1 MYKFFEWQIIKS
13 FLKRKQGDMAYSII
27 SLLSLLGISLAVA
40 VIITVMSVMNG
51 FQIEIQEK
59 MLNLIPHATIK
70 NINSFNNKSNV
81 DLLNSILEK
90 KEYVESH
97 SVFVD
102 GEAIA
107 ITNSNFNAIQIKAYA
122 KEAAPIKNKLS
133 QLMVKGEVNDLY
145 NKSFNVI
152 IGKGLS
158 EQLKI
163 KLGDKITLMTRDNL
177 GIPLGSIP
185 RVKQFKVSGIFES
198 GVFEFDQ
205 NLVFTA
211 LQDTQLFFQ
220 MGNSFSGT
228 DLDYYDPNKAS
239 FYTRQIAIESGGGFL
254 ISDWSKENP
263 SFFRSL
269 ELTKRIIFIVLI
281 LILAIACFNII
292 SSLTML
298 VRQKRSNIAVL
309 RSLGVQQYSIH
320 KIFLAIGFF
329 LGSIGSIMGV
339 MIGFFITI
347 NLSIV
352 VNFIEE
358 IMSITLYQPEIYFLN
373 ELPTR
378 IDWSEVLIICSIA
391 IILSMFSAFIPSYN
405 ASKIDPSELLK
416 LYR

>member
-27 SLLSLLGISLAVA
+27 SILSLLGISLAVA

-70 NINSFNNKSNV
+70 NINNKSNV
-81 DLLNSILEK
+81 DLLNSILDK
-90 KEYVESH
+90 KQFVESH
-97 SVFVD
+97 SVFVN

-107 ITNSNFNAIQIKAYA
+107 ITDSNFNAVQIKAYS
-122 KEAAPIKNKLS
+122 KEASPIKNKLT
-133 QLMVKGEVNDLY
+133 QLMIEGQVNDLY
-145 NKSFNVI
+145 DKSFNVI

-163 KLGDKITLMTRDNL
+163 KFGDKITFMTQDNL

-185 RVKQFKVSGIFES
+185 RVKQFKVTGIFES

-205 NLVFTA
+205 NLVFTGLKDA
-211 LQDTQLFFQ
+211 QLFFQ
-220 MGNSFSGT
+220 MGDRFSGT
-228 DLDYYDPNKAS
+228 DVEYHDPNKAS

-254 ISDWSKENP
+254 ISDWTRENP

-298 VRQKRSNIAVL
+298 VRQKRSNIAVI

-329 LGSIGSIMGV
+329 LGSIGSALGII
-339 MIGFFITI
+339 IGFLITT
-347 NLSIV
+347 NLSTV
-352 VNFIEE
+352 VHFIEE
-358 IMSITLYQPEIYFLN
+358 ILSITLYQPEIYFLN

-391 IILSMFSAFIPSYN
+391 IILSMLSAFIPSYN

>member
-27 SLLSLLGISLAVA
+27 SILSLLGISLAVA

-70 NINSFNNKSNV
+70 NINNKSNV
-81 DLLNSILEK
+81 DLLNSILDK
-90 KEYVESH
+90 KQFVESH
-97 SVFVD
+97 SVFVN

-107 ITNSNFNAIQIKAYA
+107 ITDSNFNAIQIKAYS
-122 KEAAPIKNKLS
+122 KEASPIKNKLT
-133 QLMVKGEVNDLY
+133 QLMIEGQVNDLY
-145 NKSFNVI
+145 DKSFNVI

-163 KLGDKITLMTRDNL
+163 KFGDKITFMTQDNL

-185 RVKQFKVSGIFES
+185 RVKQFKVTGIFES

-205 NLVFTA
+205 NLVFTGLKDA
-211 LQDTQLFFQ
+211 QLFFQ
-220 MGNSFSGT
+220 MGDRFSGT
-228 DLDYYDPNKAS
+228 DVEYHDPNKAS

-254 ISDWSKENP
+254 ISDWTRENP

-298 VRQKRSNIAVL
+298 VRQKRSNIAVI

-320 KIFLAIGFF
+320 KIFFRAV
-329 LGSIGSIMGV
+329 GV
-339 MIGFFITI
+339 LT
-347 NLSIV
+347 LS
-352 VNFIEE
+352 FG
-358 IMSITLYQPEIYFLN
+358 
-373 ELPTR
+373 
-378 IDWSEVLIICSIA
+378 DWSNWDCS
-391 IILSMFSAFIPSYN
+391 
-405 ASKIDPSELLK
+405 
-416 LYR
+416 

>member
-27 SLLSLLGISLAVA
+27 SILSLLGISLAVA

-70 NINSFNNKSNV
+70 NINNKSNA
-81 DLLNSILEK
+81 DLLNSILDK
-90 KEYVESH
+90 KQFVESH
-97 SVFVD
+97 SVFVN

-107 ITNSNFNAIQIKAYA
+107 ITDSNFNAIQIKAYS
-122 KEAAPIKNKLS
+122 KEASPIKNKLT
-133 QLMVKGEVNDLY
+133 QLMIEGQVNDLY
-145 NKSFNVI
+145 DKSFNVI

-163 KLGDKITLMTRDNL
+163 KFGDKITFMTQDNL

-185 RVKQFKVSGIFES
+185 RVKQFKVTGIFES

-205 NLVFTA
+205 NLVFTGLKDA
-211 LQDTQLFFQ
+211 QLFFQ
-220 MGNSFSGT
+220 MGDRFSGT
-228 DLDYYDPNKAS
+228 DVEYHDPNTAS

-254 ISDWSKENP
+254 ISDWTRENP

-298 VRQKRSNIAVL
+298 VRQKRSNIAVI

-329 LGSIGSIMGV
+329 LGSIGSALGII
-339 MIGFFITI
+339 IGFLITT
-347 NLSIV
+347 NLSTV
-352 VNFIEE
+352 VHFIEE
-358 IMSITLYQPEIYFLN
+358 ILSITLYQPEIYFLN

-391 IILSMFSAFIPSYN
+391 IILSMLSAFIPSYN

>member
-27 SLLSLLGISLAVA
+27 SILSLLGISLAVA

-70 NINSFNNKSNV
+70 NINNKSNV
-81 DLLNSILEK
+81 DLLNSILDK
-90 KEYVESH
+90 KQFVESH
-97 SVFVD
+97 SVFVN

-107 ITNSNFNAIQIKAYA
+107 ITDSNFNAIQIKAYS
-122 KEAAPIKNKLS
+122 KEASPIKNKLT
-133 QLMVKGEVNDLY
+133 QLMIEGQVNDLY
-145 NKSFNVI
+145 DKSFNVI

-163 KLGDKITLMTRDNL
+163 KFGDKITFMTQDNL

-185 RVKQFKVSGIFES
+185 RVKQFKVTGIFES

-205 NLVFTA
+205 NLVFTGLKDA
-211 LQDTQLFFQ
+211 QLFFQ
-220 MGNSFSGT
+220 MGDRFSGT
-228 DLDYYDPNKAS
+228 DVEYHDPNKAS

-254 ISDWSKENP
+254 ISDWTRENP

-298 VRQKRSNIAVL
+298 VRQKRSNIAVI

-329 LGSIGSIMGV
+329 LGSIGSVLGII
-339 MIGFFITI
+339 IGFLITT
-347 NLSIV
+347 NLSTV
-352 VNFIEE
+352 VHFIEE
-358 IMSITLYQPEIYFLN
+358 ILSITLYQPEIYFLN

-391 IILSMFSAFIPSYN
+391 IILSMLSAFIPSYN

>member
-1 MYKFFEWQIIKS
+1 MYKYFEWQIIKS

-70 NINSFNNKSNV
+70 NINNKTNI
-81 DLLNSILEK
+81 DLLNAILEK
-90 KEYVESH
+90 KQFVESH
-97 SVFVD
+97 SVFVN

-107 ITNSNFNAIQIKAYA
+107 ITDTNFNAIQIKAYP
-122 KEAAPIKNKLS
+122 KEASPIKNKLS
-133 QLMVKGEVNDLY
+133 QLMIEGEVFDLY

-163 KLGDKITLMTRDNL
+163 KLGDKITFMTQDNL
-177 GIPLGSIP
+177 GIPLGHIP

-205 NLVFTA
+205 HLVFTT
-211 LQDTQLFFQ
+211 LKDTQLFFQ
-220 MGNSFSGT
+220 MGDDFSGT
-228 DLDYYDPNKAS
+228 DVEYYDPDKAS
-239 FYTRQIAIESGGGFL
+239 IYTRQIAIESGGGFL
-254 ISDWSKENP
+254 ISDWTRENP

-309 RSLGVQQYSIH
+309 RSLGVQQYSMH

-329 LGSIGSIMGV
+329 LGSIGSVMGII
-339 MIGFFITI
+339 IGFFITI
-347 NLSIV
+347 NLSAV

-358 IMSITLYQPEIYFLN
+358 ILNITLYQPEIYFLN
-373 ELPTR
+373 ELPTQ

-391 IILSMFSAFIPSYN
+391 IILSMLSAFIPSYN

>member
-27 SLLSLLGISLAVA
+27 SILSLLGISLAVA

-70 NINSFNNKSNV
+70 NINNKSNV
-81 DLLNSILEK
+81 DLLNSILDK
-90 KEYVESH
+90 KQFVESH
-97 SVFVD
+97 SVFVN

-107 ITNSNFNAIQIKAYA
+107 ITDSNFNAIQIKAYS
-122 KEAAPIKNKLS
+122 KEASPIKNKLT
-133 QLMVKGEVNDLY
+133 QLMIEGEVNDLY
-145 NKSFNVI
+145 DKSFNVI

-163 KLGDKITLMTRDNL
+163 KFGDKITFMTQDNL

-185 RVKQFKVSGIFES
+185 RVKQFKVTGIFES

-205 NLVFTA
+205 NLVFTGLKDA
-211 LQDTQLFFQ
+211 QLFFQ
-220 MGNSFSGT
+220 MGDRFSGT
-228 DLDYYDPNKAS
+228 DVEYHDPNKAS

-254 ISDWSKENP
+254 ISDWTRENP

-298 VRQKRSNIAVL
+298 VRQKRSNIAVI

-329 LGSIGSIMGV
+329 LGSIGSALGII
-339 MIGFFITI
+339 IGFLITT
-347 NLSIV
+347 NLSTV
-352 VNFIEE
+352 VHFIEE
-358 IMSITLYQPEIYFLN
+358 ILSITLYQPEIYFLN

-391 IILSMFSAFIPSYN
+391 IILSMLSAFIPSYN

>member
-27 SLLSLLGISLAVA
+27 SILSLLGISLAVA

-51 FQIEIQEK
+51 FQIEIQEN

-70 NINSFNNKSNV
+70 NINNKSNV
-81 DLLNSILEK
+81 DLLNSILDK
-90 KEYVESH
+90 KQFVESH
-97 SVFVD
+97 SVFVN

-107 ITNSNFNAIQIKAYA
+107 ITDSNFNAIQIKAYS
-122 KEAAPIKNKLS
+122 KEASPIKNKLT
-133 QLMVKGEVNDLY
+133 QLMIEGQVNDLY
-145 NKSFNVI
+145 DKSFNVI

-163 KLGDKITLMTRDNL
+163 KFGDKITFMTQDNL

-185 RVKQFKVSGIFES
+185 RVKQFKVTGIFES

-205 NLVFTA
+205 NLVFTGLKDA
-211 LQDTQLFFQ
+211 QLFFQ
-220 MGNSFSGT
+220 MGDRFSGT
-228 DLDYYDPNKAS
+228 DVEYHDPNKAS

-254 ISDWSKENP
+254 ISDWTRENP

-298 VRQKRSNIAVL
+298 VRQKRSNIAVI

-329 LGSIGSIMGV
+329 LGSIGSALGII
-339 MIGFFITI
+339 IGFLITT
-347 NLSIV
+347 NLSTV
-352 VNFIEE
+352 VHFIEE
-358 IMSITLYQPEIYFLN
+358 ILSITLYQPEIYFLN

-391 IILSMFSAFIPSYN
+391 IILSMLSAFIPSYN

>member
-27 SLLSLLGISLAVA
+27 SILSLLGISLAVA

-70 NINSFNNKSNV
+70 NINNKSNV
-81 DLLNSILEK
+81 DLLNSILDK
-90 KEYVESH
+90 KQFVESH
-97 SVFVD
+97 SVFVN

-107 ITNSNFNAIQIKAYA
+107 ITDSNFNAIQIKAYS
-122 KEAAPIKNKLS
+122 KEASPIKNKLT
-133 QLMVKGEVNDLY
+133 QLMIEGQVNDLY
-145 NKSFNVI
+145 DKSFNVI

-163 KLGDKITLMTRDNL
+163 KFGDKITFMTQDNL

-185 RVKQFKVSGIFES
+185 RVKQFKVTGIFES

-205 NLVFTA
+205 NLVFTGLKDA
-211 LQDTQLFFQ
+211 QLFFQ
-220 MGNSFSGT
+220 MGDRFSGT
-228 DLDYYDPNKAS
+228 DVEYHDPNKAS

-254 ISDWSKENP
+254 ISDWTRENP

-298 VRQKRSNIAVL
+298 VRQKRSNIAVI

-329 LGSIGSIMGV
+329 LGSIGSVLGII
-339 MIGFFITI
+339 IGFLITT
-347 NLSIV
+347 NLSTV
-352 VNFIEE
+352 VHLIEE
-358 IMSITLYQPEIYFLN
+358 ILSITLYQPEIYFLN

-391 IILSMFSAFIPSYN
+391 IILSMLSAFIPSYN

>member
-1 MYKFFEWQIIKS
+1 MYKYFELQIIKS

-59 MLNLIPHATIK
+59 MLNLIPNATIK
-70 NINSFNNKSNV
+70 NINSINNKSNV
-81 DLLNSILEK
+81 DLLNSILDK
-90 KEYVESH
+90 KQFVESH
-97 SVFVD
+97 SVFVN

-107 ITNSNFNAIQIKAYA
+107 ITDSNFNAIQIKAYS
-122 KEAAPIKNKLS
+122 KEASPIKNKLT
-133 QLMVKGEVNDLY
+133 QLMIEGQVNDL
-145 NKSFNVI
+145 NDNSFNVV

-163 KLGDKITLMTRDNL
+163 KFGDKITFMTQDNL

-185 RVKQFKVSGIFES
+185 RVKQFKVTGIFES

-205 NLVFTA
+205 NLVFTGLKDA
-211 LQDTQLFFQ
+211 QLFFQ
-220 MGNSFSGT
+220 MGDRFSGT
-228 DLDYYDPNKAS
+228 DVEYHDPNKAS

-254 ISDWSKENP
+254 ISDWTRENP

-298 VRQKRSNIAVL
+298 VRQKRSNIAVI

-329 LGSIGSIMGV
+329 LGSIGSALGII
-339 MIGFFITI
+339 IGFLITT
-347 NLSIV
+347 NLSTV
-352 VNFIEE
+352 VHFIEE
-358 IMSITLYQPEIYFLN
+358 ILSITLYQPEIYFLN

-391 IILSMFSAFIPSYN
+391 IILSMLSAFIPSYN

>member
-27 SLLSLLGISLAVA
+27 SILSLLGISLAVA

-70 NINSFNNKSNV
+70 NINNKSNV
-81 DLLNSILEK
+81 DLLNSILDK
-90 KEYVESH
+90 KQFVESH
-97 SVFVD
+97 SVFVN

-107 ITNSNFNAIQIKAYA
+107 ITDSNFNAIQIKAYS
-122 KEAAPIKNKLS
+122 KEASPIKNKLT
-133 QLMVKGEVNDLY
+133 QLMIEGQVNDLY
-145 NKSFNVI
+145 DKSFNVI

-163 KLGDKITLMTRDNL
+163 KFGDKITFMTQDNL

-185 RVKQFKVSGIFES
+185 RVKQFKVTEIFES

-205 NLVFTA
+205 NLVFTGLKDA
-211 LQDTQLFFQ
+211 QLFFQ
-220 MGNSFSGT
+220 MGDRFSGT
-228 DLDYYDPNKAS
+228 DVEYHDPNKAS

-254 ISDWSKENP
+254 ISDWTRENP

-298 VRQKRSNIAVL
+298 VRQKRSNIAVI

-329 LGSIGSIMGV
+329 LGSIGSALGII
-339 MIGFFITI
+339 IGFLITT
-347 NLSIV
+347 NLSTV
-352 VNFIEE
+352 VHFIEE
-358 IMSITLYQPEIYFLN
+358 ILSITLYQPEIYFLN

-391 IILSMFSAFIPSYN
+391 IILSMLSAFIPSYN

>member
-27 SLLSLLGISLAVA
+27 SILSLLGISLAVA

-70 NINSFNNKSNV
+70 NINNKSNV
-81 DLLNSILEK
+81 DLLNSILDK
-90 KEYVESH
+90 KQFVESH
-97 SVFVD
+97 SVFVN

-107 ITNSNFNAIQIKAYA
+107 ITDSNFNAIQIKAYS
-122 KEAAPIKNKLS
+122 KEASPIKNKLT
-133 QLMVKGEVNDLY
+133 QLMIEGQVNDLY
-145 NKSFNVI
+145 DKSFNVI

-158 EQLKI
+158 EQLNI
-163 KLGDKITLMTRDNL
+163 KFGDKITFMTQDNL

-185 RVKQFKVSGIFES
+185 RVKQFKVTGIFES
-198 GVFEFDQ
+198 GVVEFDQ
-205 NLVFTA
+205 NLVFTGLKDA
-211 LQDTQLFFQ
+211 QLFFQ
-220 MGNSFSGT
+220 MGDRFSGT
-228 DLDYYDPNKAS
+228 DVEYHDPNKAS

-254 ISDWSKENP
+254 ISDWTRENP

-298 VRQKRSNIAVL
+298 VRQKRSNIAVI

-329 LGSIGSIMGV
+329 LGSIGSVLGII
-339 MIGFFITI
+339 IGFLITI
-347 NLSIV
+347 NLSTV
-352 VNFIEE
+352 VHFIEE
-358 IMSITLYQPEIYFLN
+358 ILSITLYQPEIYFLN

-391 IILSMFSAFIPSYN
+391 IILSMLSAFIPSYN

>member
-27 SLLSLLGISLAVA
+27 SILSLLGISLAVA

-70 NINSFNNKSNV
+70 NINNKSNV
-81 DLLNSILEK
+81 DLLNSILDK
-90 KEYVESH
+90 KQFVESH
-97 SVFVD
+97 SDFVN

-107 ITNSNFNAIQIKAYA
+107 ITDSNFNAIQIKAYS
-122 KEAAPIKNKLS
+122 KEASPIKNKLT
-133 QLMVKGEVNDLY
+133 QLMIEGQVNDLY
-145 NKSFNVI
+145 DKSFNVI

-163 KLGDKITLMTRDNL
+163 KFGDKITFMTQDNL

-185 RVKQFKVSGIFES
+185 RVKQFKVTGIFES

-205 NLVFTA
+205 NLVFTGLKDA
-211 LQDTQLFFQ
+211 QLFFQ
-220 MGNSFSGT
+220 MGDRFSGT
-228 DLDYYDPNKAS
+228 DVEYHDPNKAS

-254 ISDWSKENP
+254 ISDWTRENP

-298 VRQKRSNIAVL
+298 VRQKRSNIAVI

-329 LGSIGSIMGV
+329 LGSIGSVLGII
-339 MIGFFITI
+339 IGFLITT
-347 NLSIV
+347 NLSTV
-352 VNFIEE
+352 VHFIEE
-358 IMSITLYQPEIYFLN
+358 ILSITLYQPEIYFLN

-391 IILSMFSAFIPSYN
+391 IILSMLSAFIPSYN

>member
-27 SLLSLLGISLAVA
+27 SILSLLGISLAVA

-70 NINSFNNKSNV
+70 NINNKSNV
-81 DLLNSILEK
+81 DLLNSILDK
-90 KEYVESH
+90 KQFVESH
-97 SVFVD
+97 SVFVN

-107 ITNSNFNAIQIKAYA
+107 ITDSNFNAIQIKAYS
-122 KEAAPIKNKLS
+122 KEASPIKNKLT
-133 QLMVKGEVNDLY
+133 QLMIEGQVNDLY
-145 NKSFNVI
+145 DKSFNVI

-163 KLGDKITLMTRDNL
+163 KFGDKITFMTQDNL

-185 RVKQFKVSGIFES
+185 RVKQFKVTGIFES

-205 NLVFTA
+205 NLVFTGLKDA
-211 LQDTQLFFQ
+211 QLFFQ
-220 MGNSFSGT
+220 MGDRFSGT
-228 DLDYYDPNKAS
+228 DVEYHDPNKAS

-254 ISDWSKENP
+254 ISDWTRENP

-298 VRQKRSNIAVL
+298 VRQKRSNIAVI

-329 LGSIGSIMGV
+329 LGSIGSVLGII
-339 MIGFFITI
+339 IGFLITI
-347 NLSIV
+347 NLSTV
-352 VNFIEE
+352 VHFIEE
-358 IMSITLYQPEIYFLN
+358 ILSITLYQPEIYFLN

-391 IILSMFSAFIPSYN
+391 IILSMLSAFIPSYN

>member
-27 SLLSLLGISLAVA
+27 SILSLLGISLAVA

-70 NINSFNNKSNV
+70 NINNKSNV
-81 DLLNSILEK
+81 DLLNSILDK
-90 KEYVESH
+90 KQFVESH
-97 SVFVD
+97 SVFVN

-107 ITNSNFNAIQIKAYA
+107 ITDSNFNAIQIKAYS
-122 KEAAPIKNKLS
+122 KEASPIKNKLT
-133 QLMVKGEVNDLY
+133 QLMIEGQVNNLY
-145 NKSFNVI
+145 DKSFNVI

-163 KLGDKITLMTRDNL
+163 KFGDKITFMTQDNL

-185 RVKQFKVSGIFES
+185 RVKQFKVTGIFES

-205 NLVFTA
+205 NLVFTGLKDA
-211 LQDTQLFFQ
+211 QLFFQ
-220 MGNSFSGT
+220 MGDRFSGT
-228 DLDYYDPNKAS
+228 DVEYHDPNKAS

-254 ISDWSKENP
+254 ISDWTRENP

-298 VRQKRSNIAVL
+298 VRQKRSNIAVI

-329 LGSIGSIMGV
+329 LGSIGSVLGII
-339 MIGFFITI
+339 IGFLITI
-347 NLSIV
+347 NLSTV
-352 VNFIEE
+352 VHFIEE
-358 IMSITLYQPEIYFLN
+358 ILSITLYQPEIYFLN

-391 IILSMFSAFIPSYN
+391 IILSMLSAFIPSYN

>member
-27 SLLSLLGISLAVA
+27 SILSLLGISLAVA

-70 NINSFNNKSNV
+70 NINNKSNV
-81 DLLNSILEK
+81 DLLNSILDK
-90 KEYVESH
+90 KQFVESH
-97 SVFVD
+97 SVFVN

-107 ITNSNFNAIQIKAYA
+107 ITDSNFNAIQIKAYS
-122 KEAAPIKNKLS
+122 KEASPIKNKLT
-133 QLMVKGEVNDLY
+133 QLMIEGQVNDLY
-145 NKSFNVI
+145 DKSFNVI

-163 KLGDKITLMTRDNL
+163 KFGDKITFMTQDNL

-185 RVKQFKVSGIFES
+185 RVKQFKVTGIFES

-205 NLVFTA
+205 NLVFTGLKDA
-211 LQDTQLFFQ
+211 QLFFQ
-220 MGNSFSGT
+220 MGDRFSGT
-228 DLDYYDPNKAS
+228 DVEYHDPNKAS

-254 ISDWSKENP
+254 ISDWTRENP

-298 VRQKRSNIAVL
+298 VRQKRSNIAVI

-329 LGSIGSIMGV
+329 LGSIGSALGII
-339 MIGFFITI
+339 IGFLITT
-347 NLSIV
+347 NLSTV
-352 VNFIEE
+352 VHFIEE
-358 IMSITLYQPEIYFLN
+358 ILSITLYQPEIYFLN

-391 IILSMFSAFIPSYN
+391 IILSMLSAFIPSYN

>member
-51 FQIEIQEK
+51 FKIEIQEK
-59 MLNLIPHATIK
+59 MINLIPHATIK
-70 NINSFNNKSNV
+70 NINNKSNV
-81 DLLNSILEK
+81 DLLNSILDK
-90 KEYVESH
+90 KQFVESH
-97 SVFVD
+97 SVFVN

-107 ITNSNFNAIQIKAYA
+107 ITDSNFNAIQIKAYS
-122 KEAAPIKNKLS
+122 KEASPIKNKLT
-133 QLMVKGEVNDLY
+133 QLMIEGQVNDLY
-145 NKSFNVI
+145 DKSFNVI

-163 KLGDKITLMTRDNL
+163 KFGNKITFMTQDNL

-185 RVKQFKVSGIFES
+185 RVKQFKVTGIFES

-205 NLVFTA
+205 NLVFTGLKDA
-211 LQDTQLFFQ
+211 QLFFQ
-220 MGNSFSGT
+220 MGDRFSGT
-228 DLDYYDPNKAS
+228 DVEYHDPNKAS

-254 ISDWSKENP
+254 ISDWTRENP

-298 VRQKRSNIAVL
+298 VRQKRSNIAVI

-329 LGSIGSIMGV
+329 LGSIGSVLGII
-339 MIGFFITI
+339 IGFLITT
-347 NLSIV
+347 NLSTV
-352 VNFIEE
+352 VHFIEE
-358 IMSITLYQPEIYFLN
+358 ILSITLYQPEIYFLN

-391 IILSMFSAFIPSYN
+391 IILSMLSAFIPSYN

>member
-13 FLKRKQGDMAYSII
+13 LLKRKQGDMAYSII
-27 SLLSLLGISLAVA
+27 SILSLLGISLAVA

-70 NINSFNNKSNV
+70 NINNKSNV
-81 DLLNSILEK
+81 DLLNSILDK
-90 KEYVESH
+90 KQFVESH
-97 SVFVD
+97 SVFVN

-107 ITNSNFNAIQIKAYA
+107 ITDSNFNAIQIKAYS
-122 KEAAPIKNKLS
+122 KEASPIKNKLT
-133 QLMVKGEVNDLY
+133 QLMIEGQVNDLY
-145 NKSFNVI
+145 DKSFNVI

-163 KLGDKITLMTRDNL
+163 KFGDKITFMTQDNL

-185 RVKQFKVSGIFES
+185 RVKQFKVTGIFES

-205 NLVFTA
+205 NLVFTGLKDA
-211 LQDTQLFFQ
+211 QLFFQ
-220 MGNSFSGT
+220 MGDRFSGT
-228 DLDYYDPNKAS
+228 DVEYHDPNKAS

-254 ISDWSKENP
+254 ISDWTRENP

-298 VRQKRSNIAVL
+298 VRQKRSNIAVI

-329 LGSIGSIMGV
+329 LGSIGSVLGII
-339 MIGFFITI
+339 IGFLITI
-347 NLSIV
+347 NLSTV
-352 VNFIEE
+352 VHFIEE
-358 IMSITLYQPEIYFLN
+358 ILSITLYQPEIYFLN

-391 IILSMFSAFIPSYN
+391 IILSMLSAFIPSYN

>member
-1 MYKFFEWQIIKS
+1 MYKYFELQIIKS

-70 NINSFNNKSNV
+70 NINNKSNV
-81 DLLNSILEK
+81 DLLNSILDK
-90 KEYVESH
+90 KQFVESH
-97 SVFVD
+97 SVFVN

-107 ITNSNFNAIQIKAYA
+107 ITDSNFNAIQIKAYS
-122 KEAAPIKNKLS
+122 KEASPIKNKLT
-133 QLMVKGEVNDLY
+133 QLMIEGQVNDLY
-145 NKSFNVI
+145 DKSFNVI

-163 KLGDKITLMTRDNL
+163 KFGDKITFMTQDNL

-185 RVKQFKVSGIFES
+185 RVKQFKVTGIFES

-205 NLVFTA
+205 NLVFTGLKDA
-211 LQDTQLFFQ
+211 QLFFQ
-220 MGNSFSGT
+220 MGDRFSGT
-228 DLDYYDPNKAS
+228 DVEYHDPNKAS

-254 ISDWSKENP
+254 ISDWTRENP

-298 VRQKRSNIAVL
+298 VRQKRSNIAVI

-329 LGSIGSIMGV
+329 LGSIGSVLGII
-339 MIGFFITI
+339 IGFLITT
-347 NLSIV
+347 NLSTV
-352 VNFIEE
+352 VHFIEE
-358 IMSITLYQPEIYFLN
+358 ILSITLYQPEIYFLN

-391 IILSMFSAFIPSYN
+391 IILSMLSAFIPSYN

>member
-27 SLLSLLGISLAVA
+27 SILSLLGISLAVA

-70 NINSFNNKSNV
+70 NINNKSNV
-81 DLLNSILEK
+81 DLLNSILDK
-90 KEYVESH
+90 KQFVESH
-97 SVFVD
+97 SVFVN

-107 ITNSNFNAIQIKAYA
+107 ITDSNFNAIQIKAYS
-122 KEAAPIKNKLS
+122 KEASPIKNKLT
-133 QLMVKGEVNDLY
+133 QLMIEGQVNDLY
-145 NKSFNVI
+145 DKSFNVI

-163 KLGDKITLMTRDNL
+163 KFGDKITFMTQDNL

-185 RVKQFKVSGIFES
+185 RVKQFKVTGIFES

-205 NLVFTA
+205 NLVFTGLKDA
-211 LQDTQLFFQ
+211 QLFFQ
-220 MGNSFSGT
+220 MGDRFSGT
-228 DLDYYDPNKAS
+228 DVEYHDPNKAS

-254 ISDWSKENP
+254 ISDWTRENP

-298 VRQKRSNIAVL
+298 VRQKRSNIAVI

-329 LGSIGSIMGV
+329 LGSIGSVLGII
-339 MIGFFITI
+339 IGFLITT
-347 NLSIV
+347 NLSTV
-352 VNFIEE
+352 VHFIEE
-358 IMSITLYQPEIYFLN
+358 ILSITLYQPEIYFLN

-391 IILSMFSAFIPSYN
+391 IILSILSAFIPSYN

>member
-1 MYKFFEWQIIKS
+1 MYKYFEWQIIKS

-59 MLNLIPHATIK
+59 MLNIIPHATIK
-70 NINSFNNKSNV
+70 NINNKSNV
-81 DLLNSILEK
+81 DLLNSILDK
-90 KEYVESH
+90 KQFVESH
-97 SVFVD
+97 SVFVN

-107 ITNSNFNAIQIKAYA
+107 ITDSNFNAIQIKAYS
-122 KEAAPIKNKLS
+122 KEASPIKNKLT
-133 QLMVKGEVNDLY
+133 QLMIEGQVNDLY
-145 NKSFNVI
+145 DKSFNVI

-163 KLGDKITLMTRDNL
+163 KFGDKITFMTQDNL

-185 RVKQFKVSGIFES
+185 RVKQFKVTGIFES

-205 NLVFTA
+205 NLVFTGLKDA
-211 LQDTQLFFQ
+211 QLFFQ
-220 MGNSFSGT
+220 MGDRFSGT
-228 DLDYYDPNKAS
+228 DVEYHDPNKAS

-254 ISDWSKENP
+254 ISDWTRENP

-298 VRQKRSNIAVL
+298 VRQKRSNIAVI

-329 LGSIGSIMGV
+329 LGSIGSALGII
-339 MIGFFITI
+339 IGFLITT
-347 NLSIV
+347 NLSTV
-352 VNFIEE
+352 VHFIEE
-358 IMSITLYQPEIYFLN
+358 ILSITLYQPEIYFLN

-391 IILSMFSAFIPSYN
+391 IILSMLSAFIPSYN

>member
-27 SLLSLLGISLAVA
+27 SILSLLGISLAVA

-70 NINSFNNKSNV
+70 NINSINNKSNV
-81 DLLNSILEK
+81 DLLNSILDK
-90 KEYVESH
+90 KQFVESH
-97 SVFVD
+97 SVFVN

-107 ITNSNFNAIQIKAYA
+107 ITDSNFNAIQIKAYS
-122 KEAAPIKNKLS
+122 KEASPIKNKLT
-133 QLMVKGEVNDLY
+133 QLMIEGQVNDLY
-145 NKSFNVI
+145 DKSFNVI

-163 KLGDKITLMTRDNL
+163 KFGDKITFMTQDNL

-185 RVKQFKVSGIFES
+185 RVKQFKVTGIFES

-205 NLVFTA
+205 NLVFTGLKDA
-211 LQDTQLFFQ
+211 QLFFQ
-220 MGNSFSGT
+220 MGDRFSGT
-228 DLDYYDPNKAS
+228 DVEYHDPNKAS

-254 ISDWSKENP
+254 ISDWTRENP

-269 ELTKRIIFIVLI
+269 ELTKSIIFIVLI
-281 LILAIACFNII
+281 LILAISCFNII

-298 VRQKRSNIAVL
+298 VRQKRSNIAVI

-329 LGSIGSIMGV
+329 LGSIGSALGII
-339 MIGFFITI
+339 IGFLITT
-347 NLSIV
+347 NLSTV
-352 VNFIEE
+352 VHFIEE
-358 IMSITLYQPEIYFLN
+358 ILSITLYQPEIYFLN

-391 IILSMFSAFIPSYN
+391 IILSMLSAFIPSYN

>member
-1 MYKFFEWQIIKS
+1 
-13 FLKRKQGDMAYSII
+13 
-27 SLLSLLGISLAVA
+27 
-40 VIITVMSVMNG
+40 
-51 FQIEIQEK
+51 
-59 MLNLIPHATIK
+59 MLHLIPHATIK
-70 NINSFNNKSNV
+70 NINNKTNI
-81 DLLNSILEK
+81 DLLNAILEK
-90 KEYVESH
+90 KQFVESH
-97 SVFVD
+97 SVFVN

-107 ITNSNFNAIQIKAYA
+107 ITDTNFNAIQIKAYP
-122 KEAAPIKNKLS
+122 KEASPIKNKLS
-133 QLMVKGEVNDLY
+133 QLMIEGEVFDLY

-163 KLGDKITLMTRDNL
+163 KLGDKITFMTQDNL
-177 GIPLGSIP
+177 GIPSGHIP

-205 NLVFTA
+205 HLVFTT
-211 LQDTQLFFQ
+211 LEDTQLFFQ
-220 MGNSFSGT
+220 MGDDFSGT
-228 DLDYYDPNKAS
+228 DVEYYDPDKAS
-239 FYTRQIAIESGGGFL
+239 IYTRQIAIESGGGFL
-254 ISDWSKENP
+254 ISDWTRENP

-309 RSLGVQQYSIH
+309 RSLGVQQYSMH

-329 LGSIGSIMGV
+329 LGSIGSVMGII
-339 MIGFFITI
+339 IGFFITI
-347 NLSIV
+347 NLSAV

-358 IMSITLYQPEIYFLN
+358 ILNITLYQPEIYFLN
-373 ELPTR
+373 ELPTQ
-378 IDWSEVLIICSIA
+378 IDWSEVLLICSIA
-391 IILSMFSAFIPSYN
+391 IILSMLSAFIPSYN

>member
-27 SLLSLLGISLAVA
+27 SILSLLGISLAVA

-70 NINSFNNKSNV
+70 NINNKSNV
-81 DLLNSILEK
+81 DLLNSILDK
-90 KEYVESH
+90 KQFVESH
-97 SVFVD
+97 SVFVN

-107 ITNSNFNAIQIKAYA
+107 ITDSNFNAIQIKAYS
-122 KEAAPIKNKLS
+122 KEASPIKNKLT
-133 QLMVKGEVNDLY
+133 QLMIEGQVNDLY
-145 NKSFNVI
+145 DKSFNVI

-163 KLGDKITLMTRDNL
+163 KFGDKITFMTQDNL

-185 RVKQFKVSGIFES
+185 RVKQFKVTGIFES

-205 NLVFTA
+205 NLVFTGFKDA
-211 LQDTQLFFQ
+211 QLFFQ
-220 MGNSFSGT
+220 MGDRFSGT
-228 DLDYYDPNKAS
+228 DVEYHDPNKAS

-254 ISDWSKENP
+254 ISDWTRENP

-298 VRQKRSNIAVL
+298 VRQKRSNIAVI

-329 LGSIGSIMGV
+329 LGSIGSALGII
-339 MIGFFITI
+339 IGFLITT
-347 NLSIV
+347 NLSTV
-352 VNFIEE
+352 VHFIEE
-358 IMSITLYQPEIYFLN
+358 ILSITLYQPEIYFLN

-391 IILSMFSAFIPSYN
+391 IILSMLSAFIPSYN

>member
-27 SLLSLLGISLAVA
+27 SILSLLGISLAVA

-70 NINSFNNKSNV
+70 NINNKSNV
-81 DLLNSILEK
+81 DLLNSILDK
-90 KEYVESH
+90 KQFVESH
-97 SVFVD
+97 SVFVN

-107 ITNSNFNAIQIKAYA
+107 ITDSNFNAIQIKAYS
-122 KEAAPIKNKLS
+122 KEASPIKNKLT
-133 QLMVKGEVNDLY
+133 QLMIEGQVNDLY
-145 NKSFNVI
+145 DKSFNVI

-163 KLGDKITLMTRDNL
+163 KFGDKITFMTQDNL

-185 RVKQFKVSGIFES
+185 RVKQFKVTGIFES

-205 NLVFTA
+205 NLVFTGLKDA
-211 LQDTQLFFQ
+211 QLFFQ
-220 MGNSFSGT
+220 MGDRFSGT
-228 DLDYYDPNKAS
+228 DVEYHDPNKAS

-254 ISDWSKENP
+254 ISDWTRENP

-298 VRQKRSNIAVL
+298 VRQKRSNIAVI

-329 LGSIGSIMGV
+329 LGSIGSALGII
-339 MIGFFITI
+339 IGFLITT
-347 NLSIV
+347 NLSTV
-352 VNFIEE
+352 VHFIEE
-358 IMSITLYQPEIYFLN
+358 ILSITLYQPEIYFLN

-378 IDWSEVLIICSIA
+378 IDWSEVLIICFIA
-391 IILSMFSAFIPSYN
+391 IILSMLSAFVPSYN

>member
-1 MYKFFEWQIIKS
+1 MYKYFEWQIIKS

-70 NINSFNNKSNV
+70 NINNKSNV
-81 DLLNSILEK
+81 DLLNSILDK
-90 KEYVESH
+90 KQFVESH
-97 SVFVD
+97 SVFVN

-107 ITNSNFNAIQIKAYA
+107 ITDSNFNAIQIKAYS
-122 KEAAPIKNKLS
+122 KEASPIKNKLT
-133 QLMVKGEVNDLY
+133 QLMIEGQVNDLY
-145 NKSFNVI
+145 DKSFNVI

-163 KLGDKITLMTRDNL
+163 KFGDKITFMTQDNL

-185 RVKQFKVSGIFES
+185 RVKQFKVTGIFES

-205 NLVFTA
+205 NLVFTGLKDA
-211 LQDTQLFFQ
+211 QLFFQ
-220 MGNSFSGT
+220 MGDRFSGT
-228 DLDYYDPNKAS
+228 DVEYHDPNKAS

-254 ISDWSKENP
+254 ISDWTRENP

-298 VRQKRSNIAVL
+298 VRQKRSNIAVI

-329 LGSIGSIMGV
+329 LGSIGSALGII
-339 MIGFFITI
+339 IGFLITT
-347 NLSIV
+347 NLSTV
-352 VNFIEE
+352 VHFIEE
-358 IMSITLYQPEIYFLN
+358 ILSITLYQPEIYFLN

-391 IILSMFSAFIPSYN
+391 IILSMLSAFIPSYN

>member
-27 SLLSLLGISLAVA
+27 SILSLLGISLAVA

-70 NINSFNNKSNV
+70 NINNKSNV
-81 DLLNSILEK
+81 DLLNSILDK
-90 KEYVESH
+90 KQFVESH
-97 SVFVD
+97 SVFVN

-107 ITNSNFNAIQIKAYA
+107 ITDSNFNAIQIKAYS
-122 KEAAPIKNKLS
+122 KEASPIKNKLT
-133 QLMVKGEVNDLY
+133 QLMIEGQVNDLY
-145 NKSFNVI
+145 DKSFNVI

-163 KLGDKITLMTRDNL
+163 KFGDKITFMTQENL

-185 RVKQFKVSGIFES
+185 RVKQFKVTGIFES

-205 NLVFTA
+205 NLVFTGLKDA
-211 LQDTQLFFQ
+211 QLFFQ
-220 MGNSFSGT
+220 MGDRFSGT
-228 DLDYYDPNKAS
+228 DVEYHDPNKAS

-254 ISDWSKENP
+254 ISDWTRENP

-298 VRQKRSNIAVL
+298 VRQKRSNIAVI

-329 LGSIGSIMGV
+329 LGSIGSVLGII
-339 MIGFFITI
+339 IGFLITT
-347 NLSIV
+347 NLSTV
-352 VNFIEE
+352 VHFIEE
-358 IMSITLYQPEIYFLN
+358 ILSITLYQPEIYFLN

-378 IDWSEVLIICSIA
+378 IDWSDVLIICSIA
-391 IILSMFSAFIPSYN
+391 IILSMLSAFIPSYN

>member
-27 SLLSLLGISLAVA
+27 SILSLLGISLAVA

-70 NINSFNNKSNV
+70 NINNKSNV
-81 DLLNSILEK
+81 DLLNSILDK
-90 KEYVESH
+90 KQFVESH
-97 SVFVD
+97 SVFVN

-107 ITNSNFNAIQIKAYA
+107 ITDSNFNAIQIKAYS
-122 KEAAPIKNKLS
+122 KEASPIKNKLT
-133 QLMVKGEVNDLY
+133 QLMIEGQVNDLY
-145 NKSFNVI
+145 DKSFNVI

-163 KLGDKITLMTRDNL
+163 KFGDKITFMTQDNL

-185 RVKQFKVSGIFES
+185 RVKQFKVTGIFES

-205 NLVFTA
+205 NLVFTGLKDA
-211 LQDTQLFFQ
+211 QLFFQ
-220 MGNSFSGT
+220 MGDRFSGT
-228 DLDYYDPNKAS
+228 DVEYHDPNKAS

-254 ISDWSKENP
+254 ISDWTRENP

-298 VRQKRSNIAVL
+298 VRQKRSNIAVI

-329 LGSIGSIMGV
+329 LGSIGSVLGII
-339 MIGFFITI
+339 IGFLITI
-347 NLSIV
+347 NLSTV
-352 VNFIEE
+352 VHFIEE
-358 IMSITLYQPEIYFLN
+358 ILSITLYQPEIYFLN

-378 IDWSEVLIICSIA
+378 IDWSEVLIICCLLYTS
-391 IILSMFSAFIPSYN
+391 PSPR
-405 ASKIDPSELLK
+405 D
-416 LYR
+416 RG

>member
-27 SLLSLLGISLAVA
+27 SILSLLGISLAVA

-70 NINSFNNKSNV
+70 NINNKSNV
-81 DLLNSILEK
+81 DLLNSILDK
-90 KEYVESH
+90 KQFVESH
-97 SVFVD
+97 SVFVN

-107 ITNSNFNAIQIKAYA
+107 ITDSNFNAIQIKAYS
-122 KEAAPIKNKLS
+122 KEASPIKNKLT
-133 QLMVKGEVNDLY
+133 QLMIEGQVNDLY
-145 NKSFNVI
+145 DKSFNVI

-158 EQLKI
+158 EQLKN
-163 KLGDKITLMTRDNL
+163 KFGDKITFMTQDNL

-185 RVKQFKVSGIFES
+185 RVKQFKVTGIFES

-205 NLVFTA
+205 NLVFTGLKDA
-211 LQDTQLFFQ
+211 QLFFQ
-220 MGNSFSGT
+220 MGDRFSGT
-228 DLDYYDPNKAS
+228 DVEYHDPNKAS

-254 ISDWSKENP
+254 ISDWTRENP

-298 VRQKRSNIAVL
+298 VRQKRSNIAVI

-329 LGSIGSIMGV
+329 LGSIGSVLGII
-339 MIGFFITI
+339 IGFLITT
-347 NLSIV
+347 NLSTV
-352 VNFIEE
+352 VHFIEE
-358 IMSITLYQPEIYFLN
+358 ILSITLYQPEIYFLN

-391 IILSMFSAFIPSYN
+391 IILSMLSAFIPSYN

>member
-27 SLLSLLGISLAVA
+27 SILSLLGISLAVA

-70 NINSFNNKSNV
+70 NINNKSNV
-81 DLLNSILEK
+81 DLLNSILDK
-90 KEYVESH
+90 KQFVESH
-97 SVFVD
+97 SVFVN

-107 ITNSNFNAIQIKAYA
+107 ITDSNFNAIQIKAYS
-122 KEAAPIKNKLS
+122 KEASPIKNKLT
-133 QLMVKGEVNDLY
+133 QLMIEGQVNDLY
-145 NKSFNVI
+145 DKSFNVI

-163 KLGDKITLMTRDNL
+163 KFGDKITFMTQDNL

-185 RVKQFKVSGIFES
+185 RVKQFKVTGIFES

-205 NLVFTA
+205 NLVFTGLKDA
-211 LQDTQLFFQ
+211 QLFFQ
-220 MGNSFSGT
+220 MGDRFSGT
-228 DLDYYDPNKAS
+228 DVEYHDPNKAS

-254 ISDWSKENP
+254 ISDWTSENP

-298 VRQKRSNIAVL
+298 VRQKRSNIAVI

-329 LGSIGSIMGV
+329 LGSIGSALGII
-339 MIGFFITI
+339 IGFLITT
-347 NLSIV
+347 NLSTV
-352 VNFIEE
+352 VHFIEE
-358 IMSITLYQPEIYFLN
+358 ILSITLYQPEIYFLN

-391 IILSMFSAFIPSYN
+391 IILSMLSAFIPSYN

>member
-27 SLLSLLGISLAVA
+27 SILSLLGISLAVA

-70 NINSFNNKSNV
+70 NINNKSNV
-81 DLLNSILEK
+81 DLLNSILDK
-90 KEYVESH
+90 KQFVESH
-97 SVFVD
+97 SVFVN

-107 ITNSNFNAIQIKAYA
+107 ITDSNFNAIQIKAYS
-122 KEAAPIKNKLS
+122 KEASPIKNKLT
-133 QLMVKGEVNDLY
+133 QLMIEGQVNNLY
-145 NKSFNVI
+145 DKSFNVI

-163 KLGDKITLMTRDNL
+163 KFGDKITFMTQDNL

-185 RVKQFKVSGIFES
+185 RVKQFKVTGIFES

-205 NLVFTA
+205 NLVFTGLKDA
-211 LQDTQLFFQ
+211 QLFFQ
-220 MGNSFSGT
+220 MGDRFSGT
-228 DLDYYDPNKAS
+228 DVEYHDPNKAS

-254 ISDWSKENP
+254 ISDWTRENP

-298 VRQKRSNIAVL
+298 VRQKRSNIAVI

-329 LGSIGSIMGV
+329 LGSIGSVLGII
-339 MIGFFITI
+339 IGFLITI
-347 NLSIV
+347 NLSTV
-352 VNFIEE
+352 VHFIEE
-358 IMSITLYQPEIYFLN
+358 ILSITLYQPEIYFLN

-391 IILSMFSAFIPSYN
+391 IILSILSAFIPSYN